1 MWRTPRDQ
9 TIFLGSYFSN
19 LLDDD
24 LLGTNGSVR
33 YNTIG
38 HMPIYIFQ
46 RGDETTQ
53 VVGRMADIA
62 SLVDFMENLGWRRIW
77 TLPSVIMYL
86 SYTEAL
92 EESVREAEEN
102 DRQAA
107 QGRLD
112 GTRMIAEALR
122 EEGL

>member
-1 MWRTPRDQ
+1 
-9 TIFLGSYFSN
+9 
-19 LLDDD
+19 
-24 LLGTNGSVR
+24 
-33 YNTIG
+33 
-38 HMPIYIFQ
+38 MPIYIFQ